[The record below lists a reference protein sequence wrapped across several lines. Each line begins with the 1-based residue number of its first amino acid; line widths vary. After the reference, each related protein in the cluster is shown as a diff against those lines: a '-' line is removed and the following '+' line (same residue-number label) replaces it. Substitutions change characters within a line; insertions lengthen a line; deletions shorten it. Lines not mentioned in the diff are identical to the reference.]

1 MATIL
6 IVDDDKTIRNNLRQ
20 LLEGKYQILESS
32 GVAETLEIVGRNPVD
47 LCLLDVNLADG
58 NGFDLCRTIRNQHFM
73 PIIFVTVND
82 DEDSLTKG
90 LLCGGDDYVT
100 KPFSFVE
107 LDLRIM
113 AQLRRVQYQ
122 NRQARNLL
130 VRGPYVLNTD
140 DYTLSKDGK
149 QIVITRT
156 EYRLLKKLMVQEGC
170 LVTRDSLL
178 IELWDLYDEFV
189 DSNTLTVNISRIRRK
204 LGPGNPI
211 ETVYGVGYRWKDGG
225 A

>member
-122 NRQARNLL
+122 NRQTRNLL

-156 EYRLLKKLMVQEGC
+156 EYRLLKKLMEQEGC
-170 LVTRDSLL
+170 LVTRDMLL
-178 IELWDLYDEFV
+178 NAFWDQCEDFV

-211 ETVYGVGYRWKDGG
+211 ETVYGVGYRWKGG
-225 A
+225 GV

>member
-58 NGFDLCRTIRNQHFM
+58 NGFDLCRTIRNQLFM

-122 NRQARNLL
+122 NRQTRNLL

-156 EYRLLKKLMVQEGC
+156 EYRLLKKLMEQEGC
-170 LVTRDSLL
+170 LVTRDMLL
-178 IELWDLYDEFV
+178 NAFWDQCEDFV

-211 ETVYGVGYRWKDGG
+211 ETVYGVGYRWKGG
-225 A
+225 GV

>member
-58 NGFDLCRTIRNQHFM
+58 NGFDLCRTIRNQLFM

-100 KPFSFVE
+100 KPFSFV
-107 LDLRIM
+107 DHGP
-113 AQLRRVQYQ
+113 AQTSTVPEPADQKPS
-122 NRQARNLL
+122 
-130 VRGPYVLNTD
+130 G
-140 DYTLSKDGK
+140 SG
-149 QIVITRT
+149 
-156 EYRLLKKLMVQEGC
+156 
-170 LVTRDSLL
+170 SLCA
-178 IELWDLYDEFV
+178 EH
-189 DSNTLTVNISRIRRK
+189 
-204 LGPGNPI
+204 G
-211 ETVYGVGYRWKDGG
+211 
-225 A
+225 

>member
-58 NGFDLCRTIRNQHFM
+58 NGFDLCRTIRNQLFM

-122 NRQARNLL
+122 NRQTRNLL

-156 EYRLLKKLMVQEGC
+156 EYRLLKKLMEQEGC
-170 LVTRDSLL
+170 LVTRDMLL
-178 IELWDLYDEFV
+178 NAFWDQCEDFV

>member
-58 NGFDLCRTIRNQHFM
+58 NGFDLCRTIRNQLFM

-122 NRQARNLL
+122 NRQTRNLL

-149 QIVITRT
+149 QIVISRT
-156 EYRLLKKLMVQEGC
+156 EYRLLKKLMEQEGC
-170 LVTRDSLL
+170 LVTRDMLL
-178 IELWDLYDEFV
+178 NAFWDQCEDFV

-211 ETVYGVGYRWKDGG
+211 ETVYGVGYRWKGG
-225 A
+225 GV

>member
-58 NGFDLCRTIRNQHFM
+58 NGFDLCRTIRNQLFM

-122 NRQARNLL
+122 NRQTRNLL

-156 EYRLLKKLMVQEGC
+156 EYRLLKKLMEQEGC
-170 LVTRDSLL
+170 LVTRDMLL
-178 IELWDLYDEFV
+178 NAFWDQCEDFV

-211 ETVYGVGYRWKDGG
+211 ETVYGVGYKFEAGV
-225 A
+225 

>member
-58 NGFDLCRTIRNQHFM
+58 NGFDLCRTIRNQLFM

-107 LDLRIM
+107 LNLRIM

-122 NRQARNLL
+122 NRQTRNLL

-156 EYRLLKKLMVQEGC
+156 EYRLLKKLMEQEGC
-170 LVTRDSLL
+170 LVTRDMLL
-178 IELWDLYDEFV
+178 NAFWDQCEDFV

-211 ETVYGVGYRWKDGG
+211 ETVYGVGYRWKGG
-225 A
+225 GV

>member
-58 NGFDLCRTIRNQHFM
+58 NGFDLCRTIRNQLFM

-122 NRQARNLL
+122 NRQTRNLL

-156 EYRLLKKLMVQEGC
+156 EYRLLKKLMEQEGC
-170 LVTRDSLL
+170 LVTRDMLL
-178 IELWDLYDEFV
+178 NAFWDQCEDFV

-204 LGPGNPI
+204 LGPDNPI
-211 ETVYGVGYRWKDGG
+211 ETVYGVGYRWKGG
-225 A
+225 GV

>member
-130 VRGPYVLNTD
+130 ARGPYVLNTD

-178 IELWDLYDEFV
+178 NELWDLYDEFV

-211 ETVYGVGYRWKDGG
+211 ETVYGVGYRWKGGG

>member
-58 NGFDLCRTIRNQHFM
+58 NGFDLCRTIRNQLFM

-156 EYRLLKKLMVQEGC
+156 EYRLLKKLMEQEGC
-170 LVTRDSLL
+170 LVTRDMLL
-178 IELWDLYDEFV
+178 NAFWDQCEDFV

-211 ETVYGVGYRWKDGG
+211 ETVYGVGYRWKGG
-225 A
+225 GV

>member
-178 IELWDLYDEFV
+178 NELWDLYDEFV